1 MSKKTK
7 NRLSRKEKMPWLW
20 IGLGAGIVVAVIIVA
35 LLLFDNTSATS
46 SQSPLAITVAQAA
59 ARRDAGAFILDVRQP
74 EEWNEFHVPGS
85 TLIPLGELPARVQEV
100 PRDKDIVVVC
110 RSGNRSQSGRDILR
124 QAGFKQ
130 VTSLAGGLKQ
140 WQAAGLPTVTG
151 P

>member
-35 LLLFDNTSATS
+35 LLLFNNTWATNS
-46 SQSPLAITVAQAA
+46 RPPLAITAAQAA

-124 QAGFKQ
+124 QAGFTQ